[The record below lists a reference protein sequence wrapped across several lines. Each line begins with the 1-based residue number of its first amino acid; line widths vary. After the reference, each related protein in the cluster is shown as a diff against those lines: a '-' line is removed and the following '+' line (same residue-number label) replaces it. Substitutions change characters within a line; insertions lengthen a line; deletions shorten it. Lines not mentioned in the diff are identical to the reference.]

1 MAYSSPTCT
10 LPYSNVI
17 STIILHEKIIEIS
30 ERNIV
35 TTVFDDIQEQK
46 IKRTKSAVRC
56 ICLSDR
62 TFSISFFA
70 CKYAYLYLF
79 VCMLDIWKIIF
90 I

>member
-30 ERNIV
+30 ERNIF

-62 TFSISFFA
+62 TFSISLRVSTHI
-70 CKYAYLYLF
+70 YIYLF
-79 VCMLDIWKIIF
+79 VC
-90 I
+90 